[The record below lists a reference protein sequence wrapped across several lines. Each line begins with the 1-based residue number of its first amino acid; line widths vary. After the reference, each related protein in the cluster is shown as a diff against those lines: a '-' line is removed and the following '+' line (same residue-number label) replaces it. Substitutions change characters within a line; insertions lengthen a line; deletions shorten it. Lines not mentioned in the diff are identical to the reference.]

1 MSGANRPAGPAT
13 PKSEQ
18 LAKQISRDE
27 MERNLPDALWGQ
39 DDDGDNG
46 AEQRDTQANG
56 AKDKDKSKS
65 RSGKQRTGG

>member
-27 MERNLPDALWGQ
+27 MERNLPDALWGR
-39 DDDGDNG
+39 DEDGDDGG
-46 AEQRDTQANG
+46 QQSQRTRSSG
-56 AKDKDKSKS
+56 TKGKTKS
-65 RSGKQRTGG
+65 RTDKQPDGS